1 MTDVAEPMSAQ
12 PGPDIPPALF
22 AALAADPLA
31 AHLGIRLEQVA
42 PGYARAS
49 LTVGPAHLNA
59 AGMAHGGATM
69 ALLDVVH
76 AAVSNSHG
84 TLAVAQDVHTE
95 FLAAGRPGDV
105 LVAEGTEVHRSS
117 RTAVYRIEARAQDG
131 RMVATALARVFRL
144 GTAWQ
149 LPGDDGPP
157 PVPPTQQLTPVAAAD
172 AAPPPPPAAG
182 GPGTRPAGPTPAP
195 DELR

>member
-1 MTDVAEPMSAQ
+1 MADVPE
-12 PGPDIPPALF
+12 PDISPELF

-31 AHLGIRLEQVA
+31 AQLGIVLEQVS

-49 LTVGPAHLNA
+49 MTVGPAHLNA
-59 AGMAHGGATM
+59 AGTAHGGATM

-95 FLAAGRPGDV
+95 FLSPGRPGDV
-105 LVAEGTEVHRSS
+105 LVAEGTEVHRSA
-117 RTAVYRIEARAQDG
+117 RTAVYRIEARASDH
-131 RMVATALARVFRL
+131 RLVATALARVFRL
-144 GTAWQ
+144 GTPWE
-149 LPGDDGPP
+149 LPGEEEVVAMTAPP
-157 PVPPTQQLTPVAAAD
+157 PVPPTMQLSQVAQ
-172 AAPPPPPAAG
+172 PL
-182 GPGTRPAGPTPAP
+182 PTPGEGTNPSGELPPP